1 MYKGFRLLIIILPVL
16 WSDLLSQSISHQ
28 VLVPAAGLKA
38 DGNIAV
44 SQTIG
49 ETMVEITR
57 NSYYILTQGFQQPSI
72 HEMPDHI
79 IPEIVRA
86 FPNPVTDY
94 ITIEMSGRKARNYSI
109 EFLDLTGR
117 VVISARKTFGPNYW
131 YREQYNVSGL
141 MGGLYLI
148 RFKSDDGLYYR
159 ILKMQ
164 KI

>member
-28 VLVPAAGLKA
+28 VLVPAAGLKT

-49 ETMVEITR
+49 ETMVKITN

-72 HEMPDHI
+72 HEMPDFI
-79 IPEIVRA
+79 IPDIVRA
-86 FPNPVTDY
+86 FPNPVTDF